1 MKIEQSVVRNKFLF
15 IVVALFFSIPCL
27 VSAQTE
33 SDERALLQ
41 VDEGISFTKDDIFKL
56 NLRFRM
62 QNRAA
67 LYSRSGDDLG
77 IGQVEAMVRRLRLRF
92 DGFVL
97 SPKISYYIQL
107 SFSRGDQDLYNGVIA
122 QTVRDAIIYYNFNE
136 NFYIGFGQSKLPGN
150 RQRVISSGNQ
160 QFAERSFAN
169 ARMTID
175 RDFGLFAYYTLLPA
189 DNLIINLKGAL
200 TTGEG
205 RNAAIGNNGMAY
217 TGRIELLPFGNFM
230 DNGDYSEGDLNFEP
244 SPKLSIAVSNS
255 INKRALRTG
264 GQVGRELYAERDIE
278 TLIVDG
284 VFKYDGWAATGEYFK
299 RTTPS
304 NSPISENLMGDRR
317 FVTTGQAFNFQ
328 GSRMLSAKTELAMRY
343 TVLDTDETIASLEPD
358 RKTVL
363 LGSSRYLNGH
373 RIKLQ
378 SFVGYEWFPE
388 LAATSSNKDFWV
400 LMFQVEF
407 GI

>member
-1 MKIEQSVVRNKFLF
+1 M
-15 IVVALFFSIPCL
+15 

-33 SDERALLQ
+33 SDERSLLD
-41 VDEGISFTKDDIFKL
+41 VDDGISFSKDDLFKL

-62 QNRAA
+62 QNRLG
-67 LYSRSGDDLG
+67 LYSRAGDDLG
-77 IGQVEAMVRRLRLRF
+77 VERVEAMVRRLRLRF
-92 DGFVL
+92 DGYVL

-107 SFSRGDQDLYNGVIA
+107 SFSKGDQDLENGVVP
-122 QTVRDAIIYYNFNE
+122 QTVRDAILYYTFNK

-169 ARMTID
+169 ARMNID
-175 RDFGLFAYYTLLPA
+175 RDFGLFAYYTLVPSQ
-189 DNLIINLKGAL
+189 NFIVNLKGAI
-200 TTGEG
+200 TTGDG
-205 RNAAIGNNGMAY
+205 RNASISNNGMAY

-255 INKRALRTG
+255 INKRAMRTG
-264 GQVGRELYAERDIE
+264 GQLGRELYNERDIE

-284 VFKYDGWAATGEYFK
+284 VFKYNGWAATGEYFK
-299 RTTPS
+299 RTTPN
-304 NSPISENLMGDRR
+304 NSPISENVLGDKR

-328 GSRMLSAKTELAMRY
+328 GSRMLSTKTELAMRY
-343 TVLDTDETIASLEPD
+343 TFLDTDEVISSLEPD
-358 RKTVL
+358 RKSVL
-363 LGSSRYLNGH
+363 IGSSRYLNGH

-378 SFVGYEWFPE
+378 SFLGYEWLPA
-388 LAATSSNKDFWV
+388 LARTSSKDDFWV
-400 LMFQVEF
+400 LMMQIEF

>member
-1 MKIEQSVVRNKFLF
+1 MNVLKRIILF
-15 IVVALFFSIPCL
+15 IAFASLFIAPFL

-33 SDERALLQ
+33 SDERALLD
-41 VDEGISFTKDDIFKL
+41 VDEGIGFSKDDIFKL

-62 QNRAA
+62 QNRVG
-67 LYSRSGDDLG
+67 LYSRAGDDLG
-77 IGQVEAMVRRLRLRF
+77 IERVEALVRRLRLRF
-92 DGFVL
+92 DGYVL

-107 SFSRGDQDLYNGVIA
+107 SFSKGDQDLENGVVP
-122 QTVRDAIIYYNFNE
+122 QTVRDAILYYTFNK

-175 RDFGLFAYYTLLPA
+175 RDFGLFAYYTLEPA
-189 DNLIINLKGAL
+189 DNFIVNLKGAL
-200 TTGEG
+200 TTGDG
-205 RNAAIGNNGMAY
+205 RNASIGNNGMAY

-244 SPKLSIAVSNS
+244 SPKLSIALSNS
-255 INKRALRTG
+255 INKRAMRTG
-264 GQVGRELYAERDIE
+264 GQVGRELYTERDIE

-284 VFKYDGWAATGEYFK
+284 IFKYDGWAAFGEYFK
-299 RTTPS
+299 RTTPN
-304 NSPISENLMGDRR
+304 NSPITDNLSGNIRH
-317 FVTTGQAFNFQ
+317 VTTGQAFNFQ
-328 GSRMLSAKTELAMRY
+328 GSRMLSKKTELAMRY
-343 TVLDTDETIASLEPD
+343 TFLDTDEEISAFEPD

-363 LGSSRYLNGH
+363 LGASRYLNGH

-378 SFVGYEWFPE
+378 SYMGYEWFPE
-388 LAATSSNKDFWV
+388 EMITSTNDDFWV

>member
-1 MKIEQSVVRNKFLF
+1 MKVHILRVVIFLL
-15 IVVALFFSIPCL
+15 ILIPLFTQ
-27 VSAQTE
+27 AQTE
-33 SDERALLQ
+33 SDERALLE
-41 VDEGISFTKDDIFKL
+41 VDEGIGFSKDDIFKL

-62 QNRAA
+62 QNRVG
-67 LYSRSGDDLG
+67 LYSRAGDDLG
-77 IGQVEAMVRRLRLRF
+77 VERVEALVRRLRLRF
-92 DGFVL
+92 DGYVL

-107 SFSRGDQDLYNGVIA
+107 SFSRGDQDLVNGVIA
-122 QTVRDAIIYYNFNE
+122 QTVRDAILYYTFNK

-175 RDFGLFAYYTLLPA
+175 RDFGLFAYYTLEPA
-189 DNLIINLKGAL
+189 DNFIVNLKGAL
-200 TTGEG
+200 TTGDG
-205 RNAAIGNNGMAY
+205 RNASIGNNGMAY

-244 SPKLSIAVSNS
+244 SPKLSLAVSNS
-255 INKRALRTG
+255 INKRAMRTG
-264 GQVGRELYAERDIE
+264 GQVGRELYSERDIE
-278 TLIVDG
+278 TLIIDG

-299 RTTPS
+299 RTTP
-304 NSPISENLMGDRR
+304 NYSPITENILGNNRH
-317 FVTTGQAFNFQ
+317 VTTGQAFNFQ
-328 GSRMLSAKTELAMRY
+328 GSRMLSEKTELAMRY
-343 TVLDTDETIASLEPD
+343 TFLDTDEVISSLEPD

-378 SFVGYEWFPE
+378 SFVGYEWIPGE
-388 LAATSSNKDFWV
+388 VMSTSKDDFWV
-400 LMFQVEF
+400 LMMQIEF

>member
-1 MKIEQSVVRNKFLF
+1 MLSSHL
-15 IVVALFFSIPCL
+15 L

-33 SDERALLQ
+33 SDERSLLD
-41 VDEGISFTKDDIFKL
+41 VDDGISFSKDDLFKL

-62 QNRAA
+62 QNRVG
-67 LYSRSGDDLG
+67 LYSRAGDDLG
-77 IGQVEAMVRRLRLRF
+77 IERVEAMVRRLRLRF
-92 DGFVL
+92 DGYVL

-107 SFSRGDQDLYNGVIA
+107 SFSKGDQDLETGVVP
-122 QTVRDAIIYYNFNE
+122 QTVRDAILYYTFNK

-175 RDFGLFAYYTLLPA
+175 RDFGLFGYYTLRPA
-189 DNLIINLKGAL
+189 DNFIVNLKGAI
-200 TTGEG
+200 TTGDG
-205 RNAAIGNNGMAY
+205 RNASISNNGMAY
-217 TGRIELLPFGNFM
+217 TGRLELLPFGNFM

-244 SPKLSIAVSNS
+244 TPKLSIAVSNS
-255 INKRALRTG
+255 LNKRAMRTG
-264 GQVGRELYAERDIE
+264 GQVGRELFSERDIK

-284 VFKYDGWAATGEYFK
+284 VFKYDGWAATGEYFR
-299 RTTPS
+299 RTTPN
-304 NSPISENLMGDRR
+304 NSAITDNLLGNSRH
-317 FVTTGQAFNFQ
+317 VTTGQAINFQ
-328 GSRMLSAKTELAMRY
+328 GSRMLSKKTELAMRY
-343 TVLDTDETIASLEPD
+343 TFLDTDEEISALEPD

-378 SFVGYEWFPE
+378 SFLGYEWLPE
-388 LAATSSNKDFWV
+388 KVISSKKDDFWV